1 MAILS
6 AITGLFGG
14 SAGKI
19 AEKATEGIID
29 GFDALIYTAEEEARD
44 NASEAASSRLQ
55 QLKQLKLLLESEK
68 VMNQE
73 TNVILRLLQKSPR
86 IIGGNAVMIWF
97 AWNLF
102 LHTMPGW
109 AAVNGYAPYT
119 PTGEMATLLM
129 VIFGAVWM
137 TRTIEKKMGVSNK

>member
-1 MAILS
+1 MGLLS
-6 AITGLFGG
+6 TIGGLITG
-14 SAGKI
+14 KTV
-19 AEKATEGIID
+19 EKAVDGVID

-44 NASEAASSRLQ
+44 NASEATSARLQ
-55 QLKQLKLLLESEK
+55 QLKQLKLLLESER

-73 TNVILRLLQKSPR
+73 ANVVLRLLQKAPR

-102 LHTMPGW
+102 LHTMPAW
-109 AAVNGYAPYT
+109 AELNGYAPYT
-119 PTGEMATLLM
+119 PAGEMATLLM